1 MEKFLELTEHQLN
14 YLRDEFIE
22 TDGLSVQQFVGV
34 MLKLLPPVDR
44 DERLHL
50 VYQLAD
56 LFAQVDINGDGTM
69 EFDEFTLFFIS
80 AGAAIMPLS
89 AKRTRPQPALCLYR
103 HDQERVQAPAVL
115 HLPAAC
121 AL

>member
-1 MEKFLELTEHQLN
+1 MEKFLELTETQLN
-14 YLRDEFIE
+14 ALRDEFIE

-34 MLKLLPPVDR
+34 MLRLLPPVSR

-50 VYQLAD
+50 VYQLSD

-80 AGAAIMPLS
+80 AGRS
-89 AKRTRPQPALCLYR
+89 GLCASVHTLHSTPMRRR
-103 HDQERVQAPAVL
+103 HDKERIQAPAVVRL
-115 HLPAAC
+115 SAAPAV
-121 AL
+121 